1 MRKTIVFAITGM
13 HCTSCALNIDGELED
28 TDGIQESRTDYA
40 RQKTTVVFDPEKIT
54 QERILA
60 IIASLNYTAAV
71 IGMI

>member
-1 MRKTIVFAITGM
+1 MKQTIVFTITGM

-28 TDGIQESRTDYA
+28 TDGVQESRTDYA

-60 IIASLNYTAAV
+60 IIASLSYTAAATE
-71 IGMI
+71 G